1 MTLSDDSIEQ
11 KKPKRKMHPN
21 SLKNLKPVK
30 WKPGQSGNPKGQ
42 SITARQE
49 AMLNEMCPYFPDKTW
64 REALADAGMRQALT
78 IPVALSNFQDR
89 HEGKVTQPIGG
100 DETKPIYI
108 INVPSERGKKDI
120 ERVMEG
126 EGT

>member
-1 MTLSDDSIEQ
+1 MTLTNLPGQ
-11 KKPKRKMHPN
+11 ALNKRGDRRGMR
-21 SLKNLKPVK
+21 LRETGAGEATQ

-64 REALADAGMRQALT
+64 REALADAGMRQALN

-100 DETKPIYI
+100 DADKPILI
-108 INVPSERGKKDI
+108 KLLSELIGNK
-120 ERVMEG
+120 EE
-126 EGT
+126 